1 MLARLHGQ
9 FQRERVDSGESR
21 VRAEEG
27 GLSTER
33 NGGGRRWS
41 WGMWSKSWAVYVELP
56 VRGGLQLAFL
66 AMGHKNWSLS
76 KGNEFL

>member
-1 MLARLHGQ
+1 MT
-9 FQRERVDSGESR
+9 VDSGESR

-27 GLSTER
+27 GLSMER
-33 NGGGRRWS
+33 NGGERRWS

-66 AMGHKNWSLS
+66 AMGQRTGASAKQMNFYDHHNS
-76 KGNEFL
+76 